1 MPRIIKLSVEE
12 LENLEN
18 GGGVVTAKTINIK
31 KKRFQAYI
39 EDARSVSVRRTR
51 TKGQNLRKDVKK
63 R

>member
-31 KKRFQAYI
+31 KKRFQAFEDYI
-39 EDARSVSVRRTR
+39 EECERQEDGDQETEPQERR
-51 TKGQNLRKDVKK
+51 
-63 R
+63 